1 MNVEFIKLKANGIIP
16 TKNTPQSAGFDM
28 YSPLNYTILPGE
40 RKVIETNIR
49 VVLPGNTY
57 GNITARSG
65 LAARFGIIVAANTID
80 RDYEGGIAVILINLG
95 QDTFEIKEGDRI
107 SQLVVIPYVT
117 NNNVDTFKQ
126 YRGIDGLGSSGR

>member
-1 MNVEFIKLKANGIIP
+1 MNVEFIKLKVNGIIP

-49 VVLPGNTY
+49 VVLPENTY

-80 RDYEGGIAVILINLG
+80 RDYEGVIAVILINLG

-107 SQLVVIPYVT
+107 SQLVVIPYIT